1 MSEKILSYTLFHLR
15 RPDLRDQIPVS
26 GKVSPEPKSEP
37 LSKLGTDTATL
48 RTFQNLKFN
57 IVWKKREEKE
67 QKRKKNIRKCD
78 KLRKKIDVDVEL
90 LRKGTNLS
98 IPLRRLTLMPLLKSK
113 EDNTD

>member
-1 MSEKILSYTLFHLR
+1 MSEKILSYTLFHLQ
-15 RPDLRDQIPVS
+15 RPDHRDRIPVS

-48 RTFQNLKFN
+48 RTFQNLKLN

-67 QKRKKNIRKCD
+67 QKRKNISKCD
-78 KLRKKIDVDVEL
+78 KLRKKKDVDVEL

-98 IPLRRLTLMPLLKSK
+98 IPLRRLTLKPLLKST
-113 EDNTD
+113 EDNTG